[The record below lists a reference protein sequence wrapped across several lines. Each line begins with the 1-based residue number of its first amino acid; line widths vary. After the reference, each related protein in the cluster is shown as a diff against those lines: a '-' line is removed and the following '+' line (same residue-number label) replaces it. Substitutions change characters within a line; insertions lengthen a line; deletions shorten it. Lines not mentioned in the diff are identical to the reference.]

1 MNHAISPLITAMRI
15 AALSAFSLGS
25 FALADTIIM
34 KATPGGEAKKYERAK
49 VLTETPTSVTF
60 EYNPVGNIKDTRTEQ
75 KTDIAEIIRQKPEE
89 VEIVPLREVAKVPDL
104 STSDKYETIV
114 QEQLRPFIN
123 KYPGTPQAAE
133 VEELIKGLQAEKEK
147 IISGSVK
154 MDGQW
159 LTPEQAKRDAREIE
173 AYKVRRVLR
182 EALAKGQYRE
192 ALNQWDVLKERED
205 GYMDTLQII
214 AAVDEAK
221 DALAKYRFILDNML
235 REQPMLKQ
243 RRETTLKSLVE
254 PDLTRA
260 KRAFE
265 EEDRKF
271 KAQSDLEKR
280 TRQQWKS
287 TYKYDLK
294 SIEDALKSVATEEA
308 NISLMN
314 IDKLREQNEA
324 LTVARRYIADGNLD
338 EAEKQI
344 VKAQAAKAKDGTTAI
359 QKVRAEAAT
368 LRTEINKKKTT
379 QRLYG
384 GGTSTPSATSFGK
397 GQDERAAAAMAAAE
411 KSTTEPAAKVEDKPA
426 AKPGIA
432 VSSMDTARKNGV
444 DVPKDD
450 DDLASKP
457 AKRKPVAVPDDSAL
471 QKYLLIGGVALLV
484 VLLLAVALQKKKRS

>member
-1 MNHAISPLITAMRI
+1 MNHAISPIVTAMRI
-15 AALSAFSLGS
+15 AALSAFSVGS

-49 VLTETPTSVTF
+49 VLSETPTSVTF

-75 KTDIAEIIRQKPEE
+75 KVDIGEIIRQKPEE
-89 VEIVPLREVAKVPDL
+89 VEIVPLREVAKIPDL
-104 STSDKYETIV
+104 STSDKYETVI

-123 KYPGTPQAAE
+123 KYPGSPQAAE
-133 VEELIKGLQAEKEK
+133 VEGLIKGLQSEKEK

-192 ALNQWDVLKERED
+192 ALNQWEALKERTD

-221 DALAKYRFILDNML
+221 DALAKYRVILDNML
-235 REQPMLKQ
+235 REQPLLKQ
-243 RRETTLKSLVE
+243 RRENTLKALVE
-254 PDLTRA
+254 PDLSRATRA
-260 KRAFE
+260 FD

-271 KAQSDLEKR
+271 KNQSDLEKR
-280 TRQQWKS
+280 TRQKWMS

-294 SIEDALKSVATEEA
+294 SIEDALKAVATEEA
-308 NISLMN
+308 NITIMDV
-314 IDKLREQNEA
+314 DKLRTQNEA
-324 LTVARRYIADGNLD
+324 LTVARRFIADGNLE
-338 EAEKQI
+338 EAEKAI
-344 VKAQAAKAKDGTTAI
+344 VKAQDAKAKEGTTAI
-359 QKVRAEAAT
+359 QKVRSEAAA
-368 LRTEINKKKTT
+368 LRSEINKKKTT

-384 GGTSTPSATSFGK
+384 GGTSTPSASSFGK
-397 GQDERAAAAMAAAE
+397 GQDARVAAAMAGAE
-411 KSTTEPAAKVEDKPA
+411 KSTTEPVKKEDEKPDT
-426 AKPGIA
+426 KNGIV
-432 VSSMDTARKNGV
+432 VSSMDTAAKNGV
-444 DVPKDD
+444 AVPKDD

-457 AKRKPVAVPDDSAL
+457 AKKKVVAVPDENVL
-471 QKYLLIGGVALLV
+471 QKYLLVGGVALLV